1 MQKDQSLC
9 SGWRGKGQNPCQREC
24 HLWAHLPSGLLTAPA
39 PRSLGCQAHSAPV
52 IAASGPHSDPSFP
65 SLLPPLHPP
74 GLVLRP
80 HTRELPRRPHHRSA
94 QPLSLPG
101 HRLPL
106 QLQGVLRTLS
116 LPSWLP
122 HEPSSQMRSLVGA
135 EAQRARTTDG
145 RREGAGSQPQAPW
158 PRAPPPPWRVCSHPR
173 PMMEAHHSKPRFD
186 PLKPRHPGHPF
197 VRV

>member
-1 MQKDQSLC
+1 MCEKPGTEGSEPLL
-9 SGWRGKGQNPCQREC
+9 WLEGQRAEPLPERVPPMGASA
-24 HLWAHLPSGLLTAPA
+24 LWPPYCTRSA

-135 EAQRARTTDG
+135 EAQKARTTDG
-145 RREGAGSQPQAPW
+145 RREEGKGPAASSQPLGLG
-158 PRAPPPPWRVCSHPR
+158 
-173 PMMEAHHSKPRFD
+173 
-186 PLKPRHPGHPF
+186 PLPHPGECAAILGL
-197 VRV
+197 